1 MSWMEYINIDNAIAM
16 VLSVI
21 MFSVGLSL
29 HMKDFG
35 YVLKNNLL
43 LSIGLIAKI
52 IILPLLGLFII
63 ELSSLPP
70 VFKLGVIILLLC
82 PGGTTTNVITY
93 WFGGTAALTIFLTTI
108 SGLIAVFTIPSIVN
122 LASRFYFGEGTTFS
136 LPISDTISNIVFIIV
151 IPAIIGLMIKKYNSI
166 LADKMEKLLK
176 PLSLL
181 GLASVF
187 LIKFFG
193 SKANGGAGITMDEII
208 SLFPIL
214 LLINI
219 LGMFF
224 GFFFARILDANNK
237 DSMTIGVEMGV
248 QNVSLALLIGSVFL
262 GSQELIKPALIYAMF
277 TFWSTTIFAFL
288 IKRKYGKENWGE

>member
-29 HMKDFG
+29 HLSDFR

-43 LSIGLIAKI
+43 LLIGLIAKI
-52 IILPLLGLFII
+52 IILPLLGLLII

-70 VFKLGVIILLLC
+70 VFKLGIIIMLVC
-82 PGGTTTNVITY
+82 PGGTTSNVITY

-108 SGLIAVFTIPSIVN
+108 SSLIAVFTIPGIVN
-122 LASRFYFGEGTTFS
+122 LASRFYFGEATTFS
-136 LPISDTISNIVFIIV
+136 LPISDTIINIVSIIV
-151 IPAIIGLMIKKYNSI
+151 IPAIIGLMIKKYKSK
-166 LADKMEKLLK
+166 LADQMEKILK
-176 PLSLL
+176 PLSLI
-181 GLASVF
+181 GLATVF

-193 SKANGGAGITMDEII
+193 SKASGGAGITTDEII
-208 SLFPIL
+208 TLLPAL

-219 LGMFF
+219 LGMIF
-224 GFFFARILDANNK
+224 GFFFARILDATSK

-262 GSQELIKPALIYAMF
+262 GSQELIKPALLYAMF

-288 IKRKYGKENWGE
+288 IKKKYDKGDWN